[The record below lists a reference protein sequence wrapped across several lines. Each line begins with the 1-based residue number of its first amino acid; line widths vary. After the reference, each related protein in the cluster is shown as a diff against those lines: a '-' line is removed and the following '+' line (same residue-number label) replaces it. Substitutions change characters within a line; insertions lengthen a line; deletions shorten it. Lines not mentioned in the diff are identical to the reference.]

1 MEINK
6 FTVIRE
12 VLLDL
17 AISLVLTTFRQQIQ
31 FSSPDHF
38 LLRGACSVGTRL
50 CSTAV
55 SCMCS
60 SDFLINACYT
70 WFLFLKIAPTSLKH
84 VQCQEV
90 PSIPKKLRQ
99 HIWCRPTAKSPQTGC
114 RGTGGNIT

>member
-6 FTVIRE
+6 FYCSKGSPTWSRNLIGPY
-12 VLLDL
+12 
-17 AISLVLTTFRQQIQ
+17 TTFGQQIQ
-31 FSSPDHF
+31 LCSPDHF
-38 LLRGACSVGTRL
+38 LLGGACNVSTRL

-55 SCMCS
+55 SSMCS

-90 PSIPKKLRQ
+90 PSIPKKLCQ
-99 HIWCRPTAKSPQTGC
+99 HIWHRPTVKPP
-114 RGTGGNIT
+114 